1 MLIPNPL
8 RYGWHRR
15 ARRRRRL
22 VRRNGR
28 RVPAWLK
35 ALRRHRSRRNP
46 FTRRRRSSTLAR
58 RRRHRRR
65 RHNPFRAFR
74 FSGRTR
80 RRGRRHSRRYRR
92 NPDIAGTITSG
103 LRPSKIKSNIVNGVQ
118 GALGWAG
125 TSFLTRLEARYGLD
139 KIYAAAGGGTV
150 AKILGYVVRG
160 INVGLLAGLTR
171 RFVSETTSRNLVMGG
186 VTSIGVQVI
195 NDFAPMLGGPGESV
209 KGLLSGVGDYL
220 LAAGP
225 YSTAM
230 RPFGV
235 GDYLLAT
242 GQPSLPYAENS
253 PVYGGDDPY
262 GAF

>member
-1 MLIPNPL
+1 M
-8 RYGWHRR
+8 
-15 ARRRRRL
+15 A
-22 VRRNGR
+22 
-28 RVPAWLK
+28 
-35 ALRRHRSRRNP
+35 RRHRR
-46 FTRRRRSSTLAR
+46 
-58 RRRHRRR
+58 RRR

-74 FSGRTR
+74 FGGRTR
-80 RRGRRHSRRYRR
+80 RRGRRHRRR
-92 NPDIAGTITSG
+92 NPDIAGTVTSG

-125 TSFLTRLEARYGLD
+125 TTFLTRLEARYGLD
-139 KIYAAAGGGTV
+139 RIYSAAGGGAL
-150 AKILGYVVRG
+150 AKVLSYVVRG

-209 KGLLSGVGDYL
+209 KSLLSGVGDYL

-242 GQPSLPYAENS
+242 GQPSLPSQENQ